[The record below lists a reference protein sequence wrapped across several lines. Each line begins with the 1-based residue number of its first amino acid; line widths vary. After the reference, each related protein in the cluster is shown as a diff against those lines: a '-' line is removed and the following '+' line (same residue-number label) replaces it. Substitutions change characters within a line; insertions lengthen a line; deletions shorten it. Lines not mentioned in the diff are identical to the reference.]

1 MQDKQDKCNKLL
13 SKIDVSWAG
22 KEEPE
27 IIKKFENNFKNEYNK
42 YKESVRLQDNDNI
55 NNTVEMTSNSSEIN
69 DNDKNSNSNKMEVL
83 LNEQKSS
90 KSDLSSTSFSFSFN
104 ATEVNYYVKI

>member
-1 MQDKQDKCNKLL
+1 M

-42 YKESVRLQDNDNI
+42 YKETVGLQSNNNT
-55 NNTVEMTSNSSEIN
+55 NNTVEMIPNSSEIN
-69 DNDKNSNSNKMEVL
+69 DNDKSIDSSNNTNSNKMDVFL
-83 LNEQKSS
+83 DEQKSS

-104 ATEVNYYVKI
+104 ATEVIYFIII